1 MKGRIRPRALITGII
16 MGLAICA
23 VSPYNNAY
31 LGGVHLS
38 GGHFPLAPFFIL
50 VWMVVLFALMARLT
64 KKAPIFNGIELLT
77 TWALMVVVSG
87 LGYTGLVRTF
97 FVNLTAPYYFASYG
111 NRWSEILQPVLP
123 TSLYPASKEAVE
135 VLYNGLEGG
144 RAMGFF
150 EILGN
155 IPWDAW
161 LSPLLTW
168 SGFILL
174 AYFVMLC
181 LVNIFSRQWV
191 VNERVNFP
199 LLRVPQLMTQAFD
212 EQWLGDFFLNR
223 FFLCG
228 LIITVCLHLM
238 NGLSFY
244 FPEIPPIPTLVLAG
258 SYFGKSGLFSGFYKL
273 KIYIY
278 PAFIGFAFLTTRQI
292 SFSCWFFFLL
302 GGLAFGALSTT
313 GLGVPDAAL
322 GVVFGP
328 TMARPDEAQSIGAY
342 GIFFLFLIWL
352 ARFHIKEAIGCA
364 IGTCEIP
371 TGDVETEWMPLGFSV
386 WGLFLGIAA
395 LVGFA
400 VFFGVPLVAAVLLI
414 FAFFMVMLVASRII
428 CQTGLPYFTLTAAPS
443 DGILALMGSRLF
455 GGIGL
460 IISVVMQKV
469 LFLDLREALLPSL
482 FHGSKV
488 SEGSPSRRFIFL
500 GFVLVLLLGMVA
512 SFISMLVISHKF
524 GMREL
529 GLDWATR
536 TTVTVYE
543 NAQRLIETP
552 SEARQWVI
560 VFSAI
565 GGAVMGILVLCY
577 QRFYWWPIHPLGYLV
592 AYSSAMRIL
601 WFSFLVGWLCNHL
614 ALHYGGANLFKKVRF
629 FFIGLIVGDFMM
641 GGFWALV
648 GLFMGESYNV
658 MPL

>member
-1 MKGRIRPRALITGII
+1 MKGRIRLRTLITGLIL
-16 MGLAICA
+16 GLAICA
-23 VSPYNNAY
+23 VTPYNNAY

-50 VWMVVLFALMARLT
+50 VWMVVGFALITRIT
-64 KKAPIFNGIELLT
+64 KKAPLFTGLEILS
-77 TWALMVVVSG
+77 TWAIMVVVSG

-111 NRWSEILQPVLP
+111 NRWSEVLQPILP
-123 TSLYPASKEAVE
+123 KSLYPASPEAVE
-135 VLYNGLEGG
+135 IMYNGIEGG
-144 RAMGFF
+144 RDMGFF
-150 EILGN
+150 ELLSR

-161 LSPLLTW
+161 ITPLLAW
-168 SGFILL
+168 GGFILL

-181 LVNIFSRQWV
+181 LVNLFSRQWV

-199 LLRVPQLMTQAFD
+199 LLRVPQLMAQAFD
-212 EQWLGDFFLNR
+212 EQWLYDFFLNR

-228 LIITVCLHLM
+228 LLATVCLHLL

-244 FPEIPPIPTLVLAG
+244 FPEVPPIPTLVLAG
-258 SYFGKSGLFSGFYKL
+258 SYFGKHGLFAGFYKL

-302 GGLAFGALSTT
+302 GGLAYGAMSTS
-313 GLGVPDAAL
+313 GLAVPDAAL

-342 GIFFLFLIWL
+342 GIFFLFIVWL
-352 ARFHIKEAIGCA
+352 ARFHIKDAFACAFTGCK
-364 IGTCEIP
+364 P
-371 TGDVETEWMPLGFSV
+371 STGDVETEWIPLGVSV
-386 WGLFLGIAA
+386 WGLILGFCG

-400 VFFGVPLVAAVLLI
+400 VMFGVPFLAAVMVI
-414 FAFFMVMLVASRII
+414 FTFFMIMLVASRII
-428 CQTGLPYFTLTAAPS
+428 CQSGLPYFTLTAAPT
-443 DGILALMGSRLF
+443 DGILAFMGSRIF
-455 GGIGL
+455 GGLGL

-469 LFLDLREALLPSL
+469 LFLDMREALLPSL
-482 FHGSKV
+482 FHGAKV
-488 SEGSPSRRFIFL
+488 GEGSDSRRLLFW
-500 GFVLVLLLGMVA
+500 GFALVLLLGMVV
-512 SFISMLVISHKF
+512 SFVSMLFISHKY

-536 TTVTVYE
+536 TTTAVYE

-552 SEARQWVI
+552 SEAREWVI
-560 VFSAI
+560 VFSVI
-565 GGAVMGILVLCY
+565 GAAVMGVLVLCY

-601 WFSFLVGWLCNHL
+601 WFSFLLGWLCNHL

-641 GGFWALV
+641 GGVWALV

-658 MPL
+658 MPF